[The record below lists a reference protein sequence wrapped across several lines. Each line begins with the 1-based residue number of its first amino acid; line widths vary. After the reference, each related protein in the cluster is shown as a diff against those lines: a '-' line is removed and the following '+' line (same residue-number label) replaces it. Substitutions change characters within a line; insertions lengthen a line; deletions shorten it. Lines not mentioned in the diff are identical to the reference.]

1 MLNDTIK
8 NVRQPNFI
16 VRCINTIIEFCYD
29 FKPLFGALFSFL
41 GRFSLV
47 LVNIVIL
54 AGTIIFSA
62 SHSLQLL
69 RQAGATNGLEWVAMV
84 VWELIFIFSS
94 IILANDFRKGNWR
107 SGWAPWLGFLMG
119 FLFVEVSNVMGMA

>member
-1 MLNDTIK
+1 MLQSIERK
-8 NVRQPNFI
+8 PNFI
-16 VRCINTIIEFCYD
+16 VRGLYKFSD
-29 FKPLFGALFSFL
+29 FILDFAPIFSAIFSFL

-47 LVNIVIL
+47 LVNLIIL

-69 RQAGATNGLEWVAMV
+69 RLAGATDGLEWVAMV

-94 IILANDFRKGNWR
+94 IILANDFRKGNWK